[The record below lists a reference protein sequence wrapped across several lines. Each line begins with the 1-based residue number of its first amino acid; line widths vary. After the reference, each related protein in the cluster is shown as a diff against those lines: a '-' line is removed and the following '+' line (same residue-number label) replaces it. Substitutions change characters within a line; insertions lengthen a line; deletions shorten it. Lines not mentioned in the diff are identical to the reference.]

1 VNEICNKTRKS
12 ELKWGRLFGHR
23 SYKQYRLNS
32 CISAPKVNQIPLEVF
47 NDSEYLIIMRQ
58 SQREAG
64 KDNGF
69 TMIEMIFVLIV
80 LVIVAAVLMSR
91 YLPTGTNEL
100 MIETDGLKTSL
111 RYAQM
116 KAMNDTVDSAPL
128 GWGIFPNS
136 TSYTLV
142 KNNITATSNLP
153 GEKPPTVS
161 GVYSP
166 THTLATG
173 VTVAITAGGVTIVAF
188 NEWGAPIDASGV
200 PVTSNVTLALTKAGE
215 TPTNITVT
223 KNTGFIP

>member
-1 VNEICNKTRKS
+1 M
-12 ELKWGRLFGHR
+12 GHYQQASVR
-23 SYKQYRLNS
+23 SYTP
-32 CISAPKVNQIPLEVF
+32 APQVNHFPLEVF
-47 NDSEYLIIMRQ
+47 NVSEYLISMRE
-58 SQREAG
+58 SQRKAN
-64 KDNGF
+64 KDKGF

-80 LVIVAAVLMSR
+80 LVIVAAVFMSR
-91 YLPTGTNEL
+91 YLSTGTNEL

-136 TSYTLV
+136 ASYTLV
-142 KNNITATSNLP
+142 KSVLAATSNLAADKPLTHP
-153 GEKPPTVS
+153 GD
-161 GVYSP
+161 
-166 THTLATG
+166 THRLATG

-200 PVTSNVTLALTKAGE
+200 PVTSNVTLALTKASE